1 VVFAKIGKLISG
13 RKFPVLRQSAIR
25 LAQCHKLVPC
35 IQRGRDDYHEYA
47 PPYPGREPGMID
59 TYATERSRK
68 RRIFFGWYMV
78 AASIVT
84 NTIFSAAYFQ
94 GFGVLILP
102 IERTFGWDR
111 WVISAAMSLRQLE
124 SGIVS
129 PAVGFL
135 LDRFSARKL
144 IFWSAVISGIGF
156 IGLGFTTGIVTFF
169 LCFVVISLGA
179 SGVSHAVTWPVI
191 ISRWFR
197 RNRGLATGLAV
208 TGPIFGS
215 PLVILNTQIE
225 EAYGWRVVL
234 FGYGALVLVGVTLL
248 SMLVRDRPEPYGL
261 RPDGD
266 PPEESASAERSSGPS
281 RRRMDA
287 GLTLRAVFRT
297 KEFWLFTSYLSG
309 TFAVNSAVQGHMIPY
324 FQQDIGLS
332 AAWAAVVMSM
342 VFIISGIGR
351 IGGGYLLDRID
362 YRLVLAVVAA
372 MMGFALLY
380 LQVVA
385 VKTVWA
391 TLPFALLFGVSFGC
405 LVPMRGAVGSI
416 MFGTRA
422 IGQVL
427 GLLQGGPI
435 AAGVIGPLV
444 MGLIFDLHG
453 NYSAAIWG
461 LIAISA
467 FMMPLSL
474 AMASPA
480 ELAERIG
487 QQRN

>member
-1 VVFAKIGKLISG
+1 
-13 RKFPVLRQSAIR
+13 
-25 LAQCHKLVPC
+25 
-35 IQRGRDDYHEYA
+35 
-47 PPYPGREPGMID
+47 MTD
-59 TYATERSRK
+59 THTTEKSRK
-68 RRIFFGWYMV
+68 KRRPIFFGWYMV
-78 AASIVT
+78 AASIAT

-94 GFGVLILP
+94 GFGVLIIP

-135 LDRFSARKL
+135 LDRFSSRKL
-144 IFWSAVISGIGF
+144 IFWSAVISAVGF
-156 IGLGFTTGIVTFF
+156 LGLGFTNGVVAFF
-169 LCFVVISLGA
+169 LFFVVISLGA

-197 RNRGLATGLAV
+197 RKRGLAMGLAV

-215 PLVILNTQIE
+215 PIVILNAQIE
-225 EAYGWRVVL
+225 EAHGWRVVL
-234 FGYGALVLVGVTLL
+234 IGYGILVLVGVTLL

-266 PPEESASAERSSGPS
+266 PPEEGASTERPTGLTP
-281 RRRMDA
+281 RRPDT
-287 GLTLRAVFRT
+287 GLTLHAVLRT

-309 TFAVNSAVQGHMIPY
+309 TFIVNSAFQAHMIPY
-324 FQQDIGLS
+324 FQQDIGLT

-342 VFIISGIGR
+342 VFILSGIGR
-351 IGGGYLLDRID
+351 IGGGYLLDKMD

-380 LQVVA
+380 LEVVD
-385 VKTVWA
+385 VDTVSA
-391 TLPFALLFGVSFGC
+391 TLPFALMFGVSFGC

-422 IGQVL
+422 IGGVL
-427 GLLQGGPI
+427 GLLQGGSI
-435 AAGVIGPLV
+435 AAGMIGPMV
-444 MGLIFDLHG
+444 MGIIFDLNG
-453 NYSAAIWG
+453 SYSVAIWG
-461 LIAISA
+461 LIVISA
-467 FMMPLSL
+467 LMVPLSL

-480 ELAERIG
+480 ALAKRIG
-487 QQRN
+487 AAADQR

>member
-1 VVFAKIGKLISG
+1 
-13 RKFPVLRQSAIR
+13 
-25 LAQCHKLVPC
+25 
-35 IQRGRDDYHEYA
+35 
-47 PPYPGREPGMID
+47 MID
-59 TYATERSRK
+59 THATEKSGR

-94 GFGVLILP
+94 GFGVLIIP

-144 IFWSAVISGIGF
+144 IFWSAVISGVGF

-169 LCFVVISLGA
+169 LFFVVISLGA

-215 PLVILNTQIE
+215 PIVILNTQIE
-225 EAYGWRVVL
+225 EAHGWRVVL

-266 PPEESASAERSSGPS
+266 PPEDSASIEHSTGSS
-281 RRRMDA
+281 RRRTDA
-287 GLTLRAVFRT
+287 GLTLRAVLRT

-309 TFAVNSAVQGHMIPY
+309 TFAVNSAVQVHMIPY
-324 FQQDIGLS
+324 FQQDIGLT

-351 IGGGYLLDRID
+351 IGGGYLLDRTD

-372 MMGFALLY
+372 MMGFSLLY
-380 LQVVA
+380 LQVVDIH
-385 VKTVWA
+385 TVSA
-391 TLPFALLFGVSFGC
+391 TLPFALMFGVSFGC

-416 MFGTRA
+416 MFGTRT
-422 IGQVL
+422 IGGIL

-435 AAGVIGPLV
+435 AAGVIGPFV

-461 LIAISA
+461 LIVISA

-487 QQRN
+487 EQRTSDKGN

>member
-1 VVFAKIGKLISG
+1 MIHL
-13 RKFPVLRQSAIR
+13 SAAR
-25 LAQCHKLVPC
+25 NSEP
-35 IQRGRDDYHEYA
+35 RG
-47 PPYPGREPGMID
+47 
-59 TYATERSRK
+59 
-68 RRIFFGWYMV
+68 IFFGWYMV
-78 AASIVT
+78 VASVLT

-102 IERTFGWDR
+102 IERAFGWDR

-135 LDRFSARKL
+135 LDRFSARRL
-144 IFWSAVISGIGF
+144 IFWSAVISGFGF
-156 IGLGFTTGIVTFF
+156 IGLGFTASIATFF
-169 LCFVVISLGA
+169 LCFVIISLGA

-197 RNRGLATGLAV
+197 RKRGLATGLAV

-215 PLVILNTQIE
+215 PIVILNTQIE
-225 EAYGWRVVL
+225 QAYGWRVVL
-234 FGYGALVLVGVTLL
+234 FVYGGLILLGVTLL

-266 PPEESASAERSSGPS
+266 PPEERSAENETVQSLCRADP
-281 RRRMDA
+281 
-287 GLTLRAVFRT
+287 GLTFRAVLRT

-309 TFAVNSAVQGHMIPY
+309 TFAINSAVQGHMIPY

-351 IGGGYLLDRID
+351 IGGGYLLDRVD
-362 YRLVLAVVAA
+362 YRLVLAIVAA
-372 MMGFALLY
+372 MMGLGLLY
-380 LQVVA
+380 LQVLGAKSVLE
-385 VKTVWA
+385 
-391 TLPFALLFGVSFGC
+391 TLPFALMFGVSFGC
-405 LVPMRGAVGSI
+405 LVPMRGTVGSI

-422 IGQVL
+422 IGKVL

-435 AAGVIGPLV
+435 AAGVVGPMV
-444 MGLIFDLHG
+444 MGMIFDLHG

-461 LIAISA
+461 LIVISA
-467 FMMPLSL
+467 FMIPLSL

-480 ELAERIG
+480 ALAIRIE
-487 QQRN
+487 QQRISEKNH

>member
-1 VVFAKIGKLISG
+1 
-13 RKFPVLRQSAIR
+13 
-25 LAQCHKLVPC
+25 
-35 IQRGRDDYHEYA
+35 
-47 PPYPGREPGMID
+47 M
-59 TYATERSRK
+59 
-68 RRIFFGWYMV
+68 
-78 AASIVT
+78 T

-111 WVISAAMSLRQLE
+111 WVVSAAMSLRQLE

-144 IFWSAVISGIGF
+144 IFWSAVISGVGF

-169 LCFVVISLGA
+169 LFFVVISLGA

-215 PLVILNTQIE
+215 PIVILNTQIE

-234 FGYGALVLVGVTLL
+234 LGYGALILVGVTLL

-266 PPEESASAERSSGPS
+266 PPEGGASIEHSTESW
-281 RRRMDA
+281 RRRTDA
-287 GLTLRAVFRT
+287 GLTLRAVLRT

-324 FQQDIGLS
+324 FQQDIGLT
-332 AAWAAVVMSM
+332 AAWAAVVMSI

-351 IGGGYLLDRID
+351 IGGGYLLDRTD

-372 MMGFALLY
+372 MMSFSLLY

-385 VKTVWA
+385 VKTVSA
-391 TLPFALLFGVSFGC
+391 TLPFALMFGVSFGC

-422 IGQVL
+422 IGGVL
-427 GLLQGGPI
+427 GLLQGGSI
-435 AAGVIGPLV
+435 AAGVIGPMV

-453 NYSAAIWG
+453 NYSAAIRG
-461 LIAISA
+461 LIVISVL
-467 FMMPLSL
+467 MMPLSL

-480 ELAERIG
+480 ELAKRIG
-487 QQRN
+487 QQRI

>member
-1 VVFAKIGKLISG
+1 MLSLT
-13 RKFPVLRQSAIR
+13 P
-25 LAQCHKLVPC
+25 
-35 IQRGRDDYHEYA
+35 
-47 PPYPGREPGMID
+47 
-59 TYATERSRK
+59 K
-68 RRIFFGWYMV
+68 RPIFFGWYMV

-94 GFGVLILP
+94 GFGVLIIP

-144 IFWSAVISGIGF
+144 IFWSAVISGTGF
-156 IGLGFTTGIVTFF
+156 IGLGSIGGIVTFF
-169 LCFVVISLGA
+169 LFFVIVSLGA
-179 SGVSHAVTWPVI
+179 SGISHAVTWPVI

-225 EAYGWRVVL
+225 EAYGWRAVL
-234 FGYGALVLVGVTLL
+234 FGYGIVILVGITLL

-266 PPEESASAERSSGPS
+266 PPEEGSSAEYSTGRSQ
-281 RRRMDA
+281 RRTDA
-287 GLTLRAVFRT
+287 GLTLHAVLRT

-309 TFAVNSAVQGHMIPY
+309 TFAVNSAVQGHMMPY
-324 FQQDIGLS
+324 FQQDIGLT

-351 IGGGYLLDRID
+351 IGGGYLLDRMD

-372 MMGFALLY
+372 MMGIGLLY
-380 LQVVA
+380 LQVVI
-385 VKTVWA
+385 VNTVWA
-391 TLPFALLFGVSFGC
+391 TLPFALMFGVSFGC

-416 MFGTRA
+416 MFGTRT
-422 IGQVL
+422 IGQIL
-427 GLLQGGPI
+427 GLLQGGPV
-435 AAGVIGPLV
+435 AAGVVGPLV
-444 MGLIFDLHG
+444 MGIIFDLNG

-461 LIAISA
+461 LIVISA
-467 FMMPLSL
+467 LMVPLSL

-480 ELAERIG
+480 ALAKRIG
-487 QQRN
+487 SAADQR

>member
-1 VVFAKIGKLISG
+1 MIHL
-13 RKFPVLRQSAIR
+13 SAAR
-25 LAQCHKLVPC
+25 NSEP
-35 IQRGRDDYHEYA
+35 RG
-47 PPYPGREPGMID
+47 
-59 TYATERSRK
+59 
-68 RRIFFGWYMV
+68 IFFGWYMV
-78 AASIVT
+78 GASVLT

-102 IERTFGWDR
+102 IERAFGWDR

-135 LDRFSARKL
+135 LDRFSARRL
-144 IFWSAVISGIGF
+144 IFWSAVISGFGF
-156 IGLGFTTGIVTFF
+156 IGLGFTASIATFF
-169 LCFVVISLGA
+169 LCFVIISLGA

-197 RNRGLATGLAV
+197 RKRGLATGLAV

-215 PLVILNTQIE
+215 PIVILNTQIE
-225 EAYGWRVVL
+225 QAYGWRVVL
-234 FGYGALVLVGVTLL
+234 FVYGGLILLGVTLL

-266 PPEESASAERSSGPS
+266 PPEERSAENETVQSLCRADP
-281 RRRMDA
+281 
-287 GLTLRAVFRT
+287 GLTFRAVLRT

-309 TFAVNSAVQGHMIPY
+309 TFAINSAVQGHMIPY

-351 IGGGYLLDRID
+351 IGGGYLLDRVD
-362 YRLVLAVVAA
+362 YRLVLAIVAA
-372 MMGFALLY
+372 MMGLGLLY
-380 LQVVA
+380 LQVLGAKSVLE
-385 VKTVWA
+385 
-391 TLPFALLFGVSFGC
+391 TLPFALMFGVSFGC
-405 LVPMRGAVGSI
+405 LVPMRGTVGSI

-422 IGQVL
+422 IGKVL

-435 AAGVIGPLV
+435 AAGVVGPMV
-444 MGLIFDLHG
+444 MGMIFDLHG

-461 LIAISA
+461 LIVISA
-467 FMMPLSL
+467 FMIPLSL

-480 ELAERIG
+480 ALAIRIE
-487 QQRN
+487 QQRISEKNH

>member
-1 VVFAKIGKLISG
+1 LTDTHTTEKSGK
-13 RKFPVLRQSAIR
+13 
-25 LAQCHKLVPC
+25 
-35 IQRGRDDYHEYA
+35 
-47 PPYPGREPGMID
+47 
-59 TYATERSRK
+59 K
-68 RRIFFGWYMV
+68 RRPIFFGWYMV
-78 AASIVT
+78 AVSIAT

-94 GFGVLILP
+94 GFGVLIIP
-102 IERTFGWDR
+102 MERTFGWDR

-129 PAVGFL
+129 PAIGFL
-135 LDRFSARKL
+135 LDRVSARKL
-144 IFWSAVISGIGF
+144 IFWSAVISGAGF
-156 IGLGFTTGIVTFF
+156 IGLGFTTGILTFF
-169 LCFVVISLGA
+169 LYFVVISLGA

-215 PLVILNTQIE
+215 PIVILNAQIE

-234 FGYGALVLVGVTLL
+234 LGYGILILVGVTLL

-266 PPEESASAERSSGPS
+266 PPEEGATRERPTGASA
-281 RRRMDA
+281 RRPDT
-287 GLTLRAVFRT
+287 GLTLHAVLRT
-297 KEFWLFTSYLSG
+297 REFWLFTIYLSG
-309 TFAVNSAVQGHMIPY
+309 TFTVNSGFQVHMIPY

-351 IGGGYLLDRID
+351 VGGGYLLDKMD

-372 MMGFALLY
+372 MMGFSLLY
-380 LQVVA
+380 LQVVD
-385 VKTVWA
+385 VETVSA
-391 TLPFALLFGVSFGC
+391 TLPFVLTFGVSFGC

-422 IGQVL
+422 IGGVL
-427 GLLQGGPI
+427 GLLQGAPV

-444 MGLIFDLHG
+444 MGIIFDLNG

-461 LIAISA
+461 LIVISA
-467 FMMPLSL
+467 LTVPLSL

-480 ELAERIG
+480 ALAKRIG
-487 QQRN
+487 AAADQR

>member
-1 VVFAKIGKLISG
+1 
-13 RKFPVLRQSAIR
+13 
-25 LAQCHKLVPC
+25 
-35 IQRGRDDYHEYA
+35 
-47 PPYPGREPGMID
+47 
-59 TYATERSRK
+59 
-68 RRIFFGWYMV
+68 MV
-78 AASIVT
+78 AASVVA

-144 IFWSAVISGIGF
+144 IFWSAVISGLGF
-156 IGLGFTTGIVTFF
+156 IGLGFTSGIVMFF

-197 RNRGLATGLAV
+197 RNRGLATGIAV

-215 PLVILNTQIE
+215 PIVILNTQIE

-234 FGYGALVLVGVTLL
+234 FGYGILILVGITLL

-266 PPEESASAERSSGPS
+266 PPEVSVTKEHHAGSP
-281 RRRMDA
+281 RRIDA
-287 GLTLRAVFRT
+287 GLTMHAVFRT

-342 VFIISGIGR
+342 VFVISGIGR
-351 IGGGYLLDRID
+351 IGGGYLLDRMD

-372 MMGFALLY
+372 MMGLGLLY
-380 LQVVA
+380 LQVVP

-391 TLPFALLFGVSFGC
+391 TLPFAVMFGVSFGC
-405 LVPMRGAVGSI
+405 LVPMRGTVGSI
-416 MFGTRA
+416 MFGTRT
-422 IGQVL
+422 IGGIL

-435 AAGVIGPLV
+435 AAGVIGPFV
-444 MGLIFDLHG
+444 MGLIFDVNG
-453 NYSAAIWG
+453 NYSTAIWG
-461 LIAISA
+461 LIVISA
-467 FMMPLSL
+467 LMIPMSL
-474 AMASPA
+474 AMGSPVDLARRIRAA
-480 ELAERIG
+480 ESDRDS
-487 QQRN
+487 

>member
-1 VVFAKIGKLISG
+1 LTDTHVTEKSGKKG
-13 RKFPVLRQSAIR
+13 
-25 LAQCHKLVPC
+25 
-35 IQRGRDDYHEYA
+35 
-47 PPYPGREPGMID
+47 
-59 TYATERSRK
+59 
-68 RRIFFGWYMV
+68 RIFFGWYMV
-78 AASIVT
+78 AASVVA

-135 LDRFSARKL
+135 LDRFSARRL
-144 IFWSAVISGIGF
+144 IFWSAIISGLGF
-156 IGLGFTTGIVTFF
+156 IGLGFTSGIVMFF

-179 SGVSHAVTWPVI
+179 SGISHAVTWPVI

-215 PLVILNTQIE
+215 PIVILNTQIE
-225 EAYGWRVVL
+225 ETYGWRVVL
-234 FGYGALVLVGVTLL
+234 FGYGILILVGITLL
-248 SMLVRDRPEPYGL
+248 SMLVRDRPEPYGM

-266 PPEESASAERSSGPS
+266 PPEDSVTKEHHAGSA
-281 RRRMDA
+281 RRIDA
-287 GLTLRAVFRT
+287 GLTMHAVFRT

-351 IGGGYLLDRID
+351 IGGGYLLDRMD

-372 MMGFALLY
+372 MMGLGLLY
-380 LQVVA
+380 LQVVP

-391 TLPFALLFGVSFGC
+391 TLPFAVMFGVSFGC
-405 LVPMRGAVGSI
+405 LVPMRGTVGSI
-416 MFGTRA
+416 MFGTRT
-422 IGQVL
+422 IGGIL

-435 AAGVIGPLV
+435 AAGVIGPFV
-444 MGLIFDLHG
+444 MGLIFDLNG
-453 NYSAAIWG
+453 NYSTAIWG
-461 LIAISA
+461 LIVISA
-467 FMMPLSL
+467 LMIPMSL
-474 AMASPA
+474 AMGSPA
-480 ELAERIG
+480 DLAMRI
-487 QQRN
+487 RAADSDRRS

>member
-1 VVFAKIGKLISG
+1 
-13 RKFPVLRQSAIR
+13 
-25 LAQCHKLVPC
+25 
-35 IQRGRDDYHEYA
+35 
-47 PPYPGREPGMID
+47 
-59 TYATERSRK
+59 
-68 RRIFFGWYMV
+68 MV
-78 AASIVT
+78 AASVAV

-129 PAVGFL
+129 PTVGFL

-144 IFWSAVISGIGF
+144 IFWSAVISGVGF
-156 IGLGFTTGIVTFF
+156 IGLGFTAGIVSFF
-169 LCFVVISLGA
+169 LFFVVISLGA

-197 RNRGLATGLAV
+197 RNRGLAMGLAV

-215 PLVILNTQIE
+215 PIVILNTQIE

-234 FGYGALVLVGVTLL
+234 FIYGALVLVGVTLL

-261 RPDGD
+261 LPDGD
-266 PPEESASAERSSGPS
+266 PPEDSAPIEHSIGPS
-281 RRRMDA
+281 RGRTDP
-287 GLTLRAVFRT
+287 GLTLHAVLRT

-309 TFAVNSAVQGHMIPY
+309 AFAVNSAVQVHMIPY
-324 FQQDIGLS
+324 FQQDIGLT
-332 AAWAAVVMSM
+332 AAWSAVVLSI
-342 VFIISGIGR
+342 VFVISGIGR
-351 IGGGYLLDRID
+351 IGGGYLLDRTD

-380 LQVVA
+380 LQLVG

-391 TLPFALLFGVSFGC
+391 TLPFALTFGVSFGC

-422 IGQVL
+422 IGRVI
-427 GLLQGGPI
+427 GLLQGAPI
-435 AAGVIGPLV
+435 AAAVVGPLV
-444 MGLIFDLHG
+444 MGLIFDLNG

-461 LIAISA
+461 LIGLSA
-467 FMMPLSL
+467 LMVPLSL

-480 ELAERIG
+480 ELAERIER
-487 QQRN
+487 QRISER

>member
-1 VVFAKIGKLISG
+1 MIVAHAADKSG
-13 RKFPVLRQSAIR
+13 
-25 LAQCHKLVPC
+25 
-35 IQRGRDDYHEYA
+35 
-47 PPYPGREPGMID
+47 
-59 TYATERSRK
+59 K

-78 AASIVT
+78 AASIAA

-94 GFGVLILP
+94 GFGVLILAM
-102 IERTFGWDR
+102 ERAFGWDR

-129 PAVGFL
+129 PVVGFL

-144 IFWSAVISGIGF
+144 IFWSAVISGAGF
-156 IGLGFTTGIVTFF
+156 IGLGFITNIATFF
-169 LCFVVISLGA
+169 LFFVVISLGA

-225 EAYGWRVVL
+225 EAYGWRAVL
-234 FGYGALVLVGVTLL
+234 FGYGALILVGVTLL

-266 PPEESASAERSSGPS
+266 PPEESTATEHATDSP
-281 RRRMDA
+281 RRQMDA
-287 GLTLRAVFRT
+287 GLTLHAVFRT

-324 FQQDIGLS
+324 FQQDIGLT

-342 VFIISGIGR
+342 VFILSGIGR
-351 IGGGYLLDRID
+351 IGGGYLLDRMD
-362 YRLVLAVVAA
+362 YRLVLAAVAA
-372 MMGFALLY
+372 MMGMGLLY
-380 LQVVA
+380 LQIAA

-391 TLPFALLFGVSFGC
+391 TFPFALLFGVSFGS

-422 IGQVL
+422 IGRVI
-427 GLLQGGPI
+427 GILQGGPI
-435 AAGVIGPLV
+435 AAGVVGPLA

-467 FMMPLSL
+467 LMIPLSL
-474 AMASPA
+474 AMGSPSD
-480 ELAERIG
+480 LAERIG
-487 QQRN
+487 QQEKG

>member
-1 VVFAKIGKLISG
+1 
-13 RKFPVLRQSAIR
+13 
-25 LAQCHKLVPC
+25 
-35 IQRGRDDYHEYA
+35 
-47 PPYPGREPGMID
+47 MID
-59 TYATERSRK
+59 IYGTEKSGK

-78 AASIVT
+78 AASIAA

-111 WVISAAMSLRQLE
+111 WVVSAAMSLRQLE

-144 IFWSAVISGIGF
+144 IFWSAVISGAGF
-156 IGLGFTTGIVTFF
+156 IGLGFTTGIVMFF

-215 PLVILNTQIE
+215 PIVILNTQIE
-225 EAYGWRVVL
+225 DAHGWRVVL
-234 FGYGALVLVGVTLL
+234 FGYGILILIGVTLL
-248 SMLVRDRPEPYGL
+248 SMLVRDRPELYGL

-266 PPEESASAERSSGPS
+266 PPEEGASMEYSTGSS
-281 RRRMDA
+281 RRRTDA
-287 GLTLRAVFRT
+287 GLTLRAVLRT

-324 FQQDIGLS
+324 FQQDIGLT
-332 AAWAAVVMSM
+332 ATWAAVVMSM
-342 VFIISGIGR
+342 VFIISAIGR
-351 IGGGYLLDRID
+351 IGGGYLLDRTD

-372 MMGFALLY
+372 MMGFSLLY
-380 LQVVA
+380 LQVVD
-385 VKTVWA
+385 VKTVSA
-391 TLPFALLFGVSFGC
+391 TLPFALTFGVSFGC

-422 IGQVL
+422 IGGVL
-427 GLLQGGPI
+427 GLLQGGSVG
-435 AAGVIGPLV
+435 AGVIGPLV
-444 MGLIFDLHG
+444 MGMIFDLHG

-461 LIAISA
+461 LIVISA
-467 FMMPLSL
+467 FMVPLSL

-480 ELAERIG
+480 ELAKRIG
-487 QQRN
+487 QQPTSDKGS

>member
-1 VVFAKIGKLISG
+1 
-13 RKFPVLRQSAIR
+13 
-25 LAQCHKLVPC
+25 
-35 IQRGRDDYHEYA
+35 
-47 PPYPGREPGMID
+47 MID
-59 TYATERSRK
+59 THATEKSGR

-94 GFGVLILP
+94 GFGVLIIP
-102 IERTFGWDR
+102 IERTFGWNR

-144 IFWSAVISGIGF
+144 IFWSAVISGVGF

-215 PLVILNTQIE
+215 PLVILNTQID

-266 PPEESASAERSSGPS
+266 PPEDSASTERPTGPS
-281 RRRMDA
+281 RRRTDA
-287 GLTLRAVFRT
+287 GLTLRAVLRT

-309 TFAVNSAVQGHMIPY
+309 TFAVNSAVQVHMIPY
-324 FQQDIGLS
+324 FQQDIGLT
-332 AAWAAVVMSM
+332 AAWAAVVMSF
-342 VFIISGIGR
+342 VFILSGIGR
-351 IGGGYLLDRID
+351 IGGGYLLDRMD

-380 LQVVA
+380 LQVVP
-385 VKTVWA
+385 VKTVSA
-391 TLPFALLFGVSFGC
+391 TLPFALMFGVSFGC

-416 MFGTRA
+416 MFGTRT
-422 IGQVL
+422 IGGVL

-435 AAGVIGPLV
+435 AAGVIGPFV
-444 MGLIFDLHG
+444 MGMIFDLNG
-453 NYSAAIWG
+453 NYSVGIWG
-461 LIAISA
+461 LIVISA

-480 ELAERIG
+480 ELAKRIG
-487 QQRN
+487 QQRISDKGR

>member
-1 VVFAKIGKLISG
+1 
-13 RKFPVLRQSAIR
+13 
-25 LAQCHKLVPC
+25 
-35 IQRGRDDYHEYA
+35 
-47 PPYPGREPGMID
+47 MID
-59 TYATERSRK
+59 THATEKSGK
-68 RRIFFGWYMV
+68 KGRIFFGWYMV
-78 AASIVT
+78 AASVVA

-102 IERTFGWDR
+102 IERSFGWDR

-144 IFWSAVISGIGF
+144 IFWSAVISGTGF
-156 IGLGFTTGIVTFF
+156 IGLGFTSGIVTFF

-215 PLVILNTQIE
+215 PIVILNTQIE
-225 EAYGWRVVL
+225 EAYGWRMVL
-234 FGYGALVLVGVTLL
+234 FGYGILILVGITLL

-266 PPEESASAERSSGPS
+266 PPEDSTTMEHPTDTS

-287 GLTLRAVFRT
+287 GLTLHAVFRT

-309 TFAVNSAVQGHMIPY
+309 TFAVNSAVQAHMIPY
-324 FQQDIGLS
+324 FQQDIGLT

-351 IGGGYLLDRID
+351 IGGGYLLDRMD

-372 MMGFALLY
+372 MMGLGLLY
-380 LQVVA
+380 LQVVP

-391 TLPFALLFGVSFGC
+391 TLPFAVMFGISFGC

-416 MFGTRA
+416 MFGTRT
-422 IGQVL
+422 IGGIL

-444 MGLIFDLHG
+444 MGLIFDLNG
-453 NYSAAIWG
+453 SYSTAIWG
-461 LIAISA
+461 LIVISA
-467 FMMPLSL
+467 LMIPLSL
-474 AMASPA
+474 AMGSPA

-487 QQRN
+487 VADPR

>member
-1 VVFAKIGKLISG
+1 M
-13 RKFPVLRQSAIR
+13 
-25 LAQCHKLVPC
+25 
-35 IQRGRDDYHEYA
+35 
-47 PPYPGREPGMID
+47 REMID
-59 TYATERSRK
+59 IHAAEKSWR
-68 RRIFFGWYMV
+68 RRIFYACYSDTTRI
-78 AASIVT
+78 AA
-84 NTIFSAAYFQ
+84 NWIFSAAYFQ

-111 WVISAAMSLRQLE
+111 WVVSAAMLLRQLE

-144 IFWSAVISGIGF
+144 IFWSAVISGVGF

-208 TGPIFGS
+208 TGPMFG
-215 PLVILNTQIE
+215 PPIVILNPQIE

-234 FGYGALVLVGVTLL
+234 LGYGTLILVGVTLL

-266 PPEESASAERSSGPS
+266 PLEEEHPTGSS
-281 RRRMDA
+281 RRRTDA
-287 GLTLRAVFRT
+287 GLTLRAVLRT

-309 TFAVNSAVQGHMIPY
+309 TFAVNSAIQGHMIPY
-324 FQQDIGLS
+324 FQQDIGLT
-332 AAWAAVVMSM
+332 AARAAVVMSI

-351 IGGGYLLDRID
+351 IGGGYLLDRTD
-362 YRLVLAVVAA
+362 YRVVLAVVAA
-372 MMGFALLY
+372 MMGFSLLY
-380 LQVVA
+380 LQLVSVR
-385 VKTVWA
+385 TVSA
-391 TLPFALLFGVSFGC
+391 TFPFALIVCVSLGF

-422 IGQVL
+422 IGGVL
-427 GLLQGGPI
+427 GLLQGGSI
-435 AAGVIGPLV
+435 AAGVIGPMV

-461 LIAISA
+461 LIVISA
-467 FMMPLSL
+467 LMVPLSL

-480 ELAERIG
+480 ELAKRIG
-487 QQRN
+487 KDFL